1 MSDPS
6 TLRVQAKT
14 LSDFCVQVFRR
25 VDVAEDDARIAADIL
40 VTADL
45 RGVSSHGVAHL
56 RRYVNGIQA
65 GTIVARPSE
74 KVVTETPV
82 AAAIDAG
89 AGLGMPVSY
98 RAMQKA
104 IQKACEAGVGFVSV
118 RNSNHFGIAAYYAML
133 ALPHNCI
140 GLSMTNASRK
150 VVPTFGRHATL
161 GTNPLAIAAPAGKHR
176 PYVLDM
182 ATSVTA
188 LGKIEIADQLGKP
201 IPEGWAIDKDDLPA
215 TDAHRAFDE
224 FTRNVGGGLLPLG
237 GAGELLG
244 GHKGYGLAIG
254 VETFTALL
262 SGAAVSPLTYPKTPE
277 GKALPANVGHFFGAW
292 RIDCF
297 RPIEEFKSAM
307 DDYQQLLKDA
317 PKVDGQDRIY
327 IPGEKEYEAAERH
340 RREGIPINR
349 KVAED
354 LRALAQELQLE
365 LIL

>member
-262 SGAAVSPLTYPKTPE
+262 SGAAVSPLTYPK
-277 GKALPANVGHFFGAW
+277 VGHFFGAW